1 VKVRITPS
9 SVAGELSAPPSKSYT
24 HRAVILAS
32 LAAGETTIENP
43 LLSDDTL
50 YTINAC
56 RTLGADIALQDKRLR
71 ITGTGGQIRVA
82 RAKQKI
88 FAGNSGSTIRMVAPL
103 VALSQTK
110 VILDGDG
117 RLRQRPIGDLL
128 SALQSLGVS
137 ARSLNNN
144 GCPPIEIQGGK
155 LAGGEVTITGL
166 ASSQHISALLM
177 IAPYTENGL
186 KIKIAGGLRSR
197 PYLDITLDA
206 MRAFGVE
213 AVNQDYKELS
223 VQGGQKYQARRYRIE
238 GDYSSA
244 SYFLAA
250 GAIGGKPITVNN
262 LKPDSVQGDKYL
274 LNILSQMGCSVDYQK
289 EQVTISRR
297 DALKAITADMGDYPD
312 IVPTVAVVAAYA
324 RGKTEITN
332 IAHLRFKESDR
343 LKLTAAELSKMGI
356 RADVSNNSLIIH
368 GGKPK
373 GAEIEAHADHRL
385 AMSFAIAALFADGT
399 SIINGAESV
408 TKSYPQFFA
417 DLAKLGAKL
426 KELS

>member
-1 VKVRITPS
+1 VKVKITPS
-9 SVAGELSAPPSKSYT
+9 SVTGEVSAPPSKSYT

-56 RTLGADIALQDKRLR
+56 RTLGADITLDADRLK
-71 ITGTGGQIRVA
+71 IIGTGGQIRVA

-88 FAGNSGSTIRMVAPL
+88 FAGNSASTIRMVAAMT
-103 VALSQTK
+103 ALASTK
-110 VILDGDG
+110 VILDGDS

-128 SALQSLGVS
+128 SALESLGVS
-137 ARSLNNN
+137 ARSLSNN

-213 AVNQDYKELS
+213 AANQDYKELS
-223 VQGGQKYQARRYRIE
+223 VQGGQKYQARHYRIE

-244 SYFLAA
+244 AYFLAA
-250 GAIGGKPITVNN
+250 GAIGGKPVTVNN
-262 LKPDSVQGDKYL
+262 LKPNSIQGDKYL

-289 EQVTISRR
+289 ERVTISRR
-297 DALKAITADMGDYPD
+297 DALKGVTADMGDYPD

-343 LKLTAAELSKMGI
+343 LKLTAAELAKMGI
-356 RADVSNNSLIIH
+356 RADVSDNSLIIH
-368 GGKPK
+368 GGKPG

-385 AMSFAIAALFADGT
+385 AMSFAIAALFAEGS
-399 SIINGAESV
+399 SIINGAEAV
-408 TKSYPQFFA
+408 TKSYPHFFA
-417 DLAKLGAKL
+417 DLAKLGAKIE
-426 KELS
+426 ELS